1 MHRPGD
7 ADGPAAAAAV
17 RAGHPQF
24 LRPAPRQPV
33 RLPGA
38 DAAGDRAVR
47 RRHPALHRCAPAGAW
62 SGSRRGQGK
71 DQVAREYLAG
81 HHGGECIV
89 FAGVAREK
97 NRVGR
102 TAQRR
107 DRATGKRY
115 PWLCRPGAMAGHWH
129 FYGFDADFGPF
140 PSAGRKASPSRAWIT
155 RSARSAARRRPRRI
169 CDGLTGQKIYRF
181 AGTWL
186 ARLPQPFTRA
196 GQDAGYRWPLPAGQ
210 VEFSATMAPDRPV
223 SGRIF
228 SRAADPRQPRHRP
241 PGQGDH
247 RLRPGHRP
255 ARQVRPPGTFRTR
268 VITTGTCPCLC
279 LYDKKTLAGQYLKEG
294 RALRTKTTINQ
305 PRDLGTGKELTN
317 LAALATAGDTASGAR
332 SARPAQAPRPP
343 DHRTHPAQPH
353 LPGHRRR
360 PVHRPVLH
368 PADQTRPHPRTR
380 RHRRHR
386 PAARQ
391 PAPPSRPHLP
401 DSHRRPHRPS
411 LTRYPATT
419 RHQAPLTPGTSRM
432 PTSPAR

>member
-1 MHRPGD
+1 LPAGSPAGARYDAAACCRWGPVRSCDAGGPVHRPGD

-115 PWLCRPGAMAGHWH
+115 PWLCQQPAMAGHWH

-140 PSAGRKASPSRAWIT
+140 PITFCGYSRSPGRSTSTATKTPGSSAGRKASPSRAWIT

-255 ARQVRPPGTFRTR
+255 ARQVRPP
-268 VITTGTCPCLC
+268 
-279 LYDKKTLAGQYLKEG
+279 
-294 RALRTKTTINQ
+294 
-305 PRDLGTGKELTN
+305 RDLPHPGHHHRHLPLPLPVRQEDPRRAVPQRRTG
-317 LAALATAGDTASGAR
+317 APHQDHHQ
-332 SARPAQAPRPP
+332 PAPRPR
-343 DHRTHPAQPH
+343 HRQGADQPRR
-353 LPGHRRR
+353 PGHG
-360 PVHRPVLH
+360 
-368 PADQTRPHPRTR
+368 R
-380 RHRRHR
+380 RHGQRR
-386 PAARQ
+386 Q
-391 PAPPSRPHLP
+391 IS
-401 DSHRRPHRPS
+401 
-411 LTRYPATT
+411 
-419 RHQAPLTPGTSRM
+419 
-432 PTSPAR
+432 

>member
-1 MHRPGD
+1 MTLPRAAAGVLSGHVMLEVRCIGRVMLTVRQPRPQYGQGIRNFFGQHRGSRFVSPALMLPVTARFGAGIRHYIDARRPGP
-7 ADGPAAAAAV
+7 G
-17 RAGHPQF
+17 
-24 LRPAPRQPV
+24 PV
-33 RLPGA
+33 RDGGRARTRSPGSTWPGITA
-38 DAAGDRAVR
+38 
-47 RRHPALHRCAPAGAW
+47 
-62 SGSRRGQGK
+62 
-71 DQVAREYLAG
+71 
-81 HHGGECIV
+81 GECIV

-140 PSAGRKASPSRAWIT
+140 PITFCGYSRSPGRSTSTATKTPGSSAGRKASPSRAWIT

-255 ARQVRPPGTFRTR
+255 ARQVRPP
-268 VITTGTCPCLC
+268 
-279 LYDKKTLAGQYLKEG
+279 
-294 RALRTKTTINQ
+294 
-305 PRDLGTGKELTN
+305 RDLPHPGHHHRHLPLPLPVRQEDPRRAVPQRRTG
-317 LAALATAGDTASGAR
+317 APHQDHHQ
-332 SARPAQAPRPP
+332 PAPRPR
-343 DHRTHPAQPH
+343 HRQGADQPRR
-353 LPGHRRR
+353 PGHG
-360 PVHRPVLH
+360 
-368 PADQTRPHPRTR
+368 R
-380 RHRRHR
+380 RHGQRRQISKACAGSAPTR
-386 PAARQ
+386 SSNASRTAAPTRS
-391 PAPPSRPHLP
+391 PPTACPPPCS
-401 DSHRRPHRPS
+401 
-411 LTRYPATT
+411 
-419 RHQAPLTPGTSRM
+419 
-432 PTSPAR
+432 SPA